1 MATLTVVIIVTS
13 FEGEMVEE
21 KRKVTNLD
29 DLHRKQPRV
38 FTVKNAF
45 NMSAA
50 AVERTAT
57 MLTSSISIRR

>member
-1 MATLTVVIIVTS
+1 MATLTVVIFVTS
-13 FEGEMVEE
+13 FGEIVGER
-21 KRKVTNLD
+21 RKVTNLD
-29 DLHRKQPRV
+29 VMYHKLPRV
-38 FTVKNAF
+38 FTVKDAF